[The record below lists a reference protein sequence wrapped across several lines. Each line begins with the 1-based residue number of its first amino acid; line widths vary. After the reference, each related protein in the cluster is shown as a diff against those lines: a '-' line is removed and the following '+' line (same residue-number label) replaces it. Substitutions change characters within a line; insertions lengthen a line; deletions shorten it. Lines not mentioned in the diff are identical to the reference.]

1 MRFESISDIYAAN
14 QKTRERLLA
23 VLADVSDAEADKT
36 TDDEPW
42 SVNYITEHVAIV
54 NNGMAGICSKLIEK
68 AKANGAASEGSLAIG
83 DKFYEYIGM
92 MATRKAEAP
101 ERVRPI
107 GGIPIGESKE
117 RLDSAATIFEGLRDE
132 FETLDLSED
141 KFPHPYFGE
150 LTAVEWFALSGLH
163 ERRHTDQIERLLAQ
177 IRQ

>member
-1 MRFESISDIYAAN
+1 MRFESVSDIYAAN
-14 QKTRERLLA
+14 QKARERLLA
-23 VLADVSDAEADKT
+23 VLADVSDVEADVT

-54 NNGMAGICSKLIEK
+54 NNGMAGICSKLVEK
-68 AKANGAASEGSLAIG
+68 AKANGVASSTSLAIS

-101 ERVRPI
+101 ERVKPTGGVPI
-107 GGIPIGESKE
+107 AGSKE
-117 RLDSAATIFEGLRDE
+117 RLDLAAAIFAGLRED
-132 FETLDLSED
+132 FENLDLSEG
-141 KFPHPYFGE
+141 KFPHPYFGD

-163 ERRHTDQIERLLAQ
+163 ERRHIEQIERLLTQ

>member
-1 MRFESISDIYAAN
+1 MRFESISEIYAAN

-23 VLADVSDAEADKT
+23 VLCDVSDVEADKT

-42 SVNYITEHVAIV
+42 SVSYITEHVAIV

-68 AKANGAASEGSLAIG
+68 ARANGAASDGSLAIG

-101 ERVRPI
+101 ERVKPT
-107 GGIPIGESKE
+107 GGVSVAESKE
-117 RLDSAATIFEGLRDE
+117 RLDSAAAIFAGLRED
-132 FETLDLSED
+132 FEALDLSEG
-141 KFPHPYFGE
+141 KFPHPYFGD
-150 LTAVEWFALSGLH
+150 LTAVEWFAISGLH
-163 ERRHTDQIERLLAQ
+163 ERRHTEQIVRLLAA